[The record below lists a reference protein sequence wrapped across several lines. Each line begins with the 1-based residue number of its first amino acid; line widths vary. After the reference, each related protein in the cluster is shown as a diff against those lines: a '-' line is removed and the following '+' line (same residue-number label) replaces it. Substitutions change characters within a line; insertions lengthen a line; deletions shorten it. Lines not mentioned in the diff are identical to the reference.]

1 MTQSEAPS
9 GPVELS
15 EPLPELGFYGLAG
28 HATDPAS
35 LIDEARD
42 AERMGLGTCFVS
54 ERFNV
59 KDAPAL
65 CGAVAAATEHIGIA
79 TAATNHNT
87 RHPLVTA
94 TFGATVHA
102 LSRGRFA
109 LGLGRGFDALFDVM
123 GLPRVTGA
131 QMQDAIGILRTL
143 WRDESLVG
151 HDGPAGTFPFLHQG
165 AGFDGSIPILLVGI
179 GPKTLE
185 LAGEIADGVVLHT
198 FFTDETLE
206 RSVAAVR
213 HGAERA
219 GRDPSSVRIWSVL
232 ATVGDHL
239 DPEVRLRKL
248 VGRMATYLQGYGDI
262 LVEVNRWDPSTLQRF
277 REAAVI
283 ASARGAID
291 ATATVAE
298 LEQIMELIPDSWL
311 APAAV
316 GSPTECAATVA
327 AQFDHGADSV
337 ILHGATP
344 AELEPIVEAYRT
356 IRPPDTAQRC
366 ARNPGWF
373 RS

>member
-1 MTQSEAPS
+1 
-9 GPVELS
+9 
-15 EPLPELGFYGLAG
+15 
-28 HATDPAS
+28 
-35 LIDEARD
+35 
-42 AERMGLGTCFVS
+42 
-54 ERFNV
+54 
-59 KDAPAL
+59 
-65 CGAVAAATEHIGIA
+65 
-79 TAATNHNT
+79 
-87 RHPLVTA
+87 
-94 TFGATVHA
+94 
-102 LSRGRFA
+102 
-109 LGLGRGFDALFDVM
+109 
-123 GLPRVTGA
+123 
-131 QMQDAIGILRTL
+131 
-143 WRDESLVG
+143 
-151 HDGPAGTFPFLHQG
+151 
-165 AGFDGSIPILLVGI
+165 
-179 GPKTLE
+179 
-185 LAGEIADGVVLHT
+185 
-198 FFTDETLE
+198 
-206 RSVAAVR
+206 
-213 HGAERA
+213 
-219 GRDPSSVRIWSVL
+219 VRIWSVL